1 MQSDFGLNKLD
12 KKQKVSSQS
21 SKNRP
26 FCQTLE
32 LCLKTG
38 QRRWIGNHVHM
49 FTFIYWSISGHNFF
63 VHLQSM
69 KIQILQLDFA

>member
-1 MQSDFGLNKLD
+1 MYICKMIQFKCCWKDSFLTLSLVLKPNLMQSDFGLNKLD

-38 QRRWIGNHVHM
+38 QRR
-49 FTFIYWSISGHNFF
+49 
-63 VHLQSM
+63 
-69 KIQILQLDFA
+69 